1 MWPMGLLFSLQY
13 CKICLL
19 EIRIVDN
26 DIDVWNSACF
36 EILKDSNDFNSTIDK
51 REMVKGNLRDKT
63 NVLILK

>member
-1 MWPMGLLFSLQY
+1 M
-13 CKICLL
+13 
-19 EIRIVDN
+19 EIWIVDN

>member
-1 MWPMGLLFSLQY
+1 MGLLFSLQY

-19 EIRIVDN
+19 EIWIVDN

-51 REMVKGNLRDKT
+51 REMVKG
-63 NVLILK
+63 I